1 MSKKREPAAITPRLL
16 HQVLD
21 GKRSESVKG
30 GFLGGL
36 MKKAGK
42 AVSGPVR
49 SS

>member
-1 MSKKREPAAITPRLL
+1 MSKKRKPAAKTPHLQNRALA
-16 HQVLD
+16 
-21 GKRSESVKG
+21 GKQSESVKG

-42 AVSGPVR
+42 GVSGPVR